1 MIIIKVLKFILLTIK
16 VLLSAFV
23 ALFLFINI
31 ILILGELGVRSSI
44 KEGNQIIAQVE
55 AFKQQN
61 GALPEEQ
68 PFYEYLESK
77 GKENEFHYL
86 QPEQNY
92 YILYFCISIDDCY
105 QYDSESK
112 SWNLLSR
119 TAYINNMYYDKPAR
133 VEIKNAFHM
142 LVMVVV
148 LLTFC
153 HINIRTFKIKK
164 QISLLLL
171 VILSSFLYIQVSN
184 TLYDFWTIT
193 SSSSMPPP
201 FPSNLVYSYLSFLVV
216 TILLSI
222 SYKKIKNSQWRKL
235 TFLFLFIVH
244 IALVLASLWSAPEVT
259 TVFLLSSIS
268 LFAYLFFVFHCDHR
282 KRELSMNHH

>member
-1 MIIIKVLKFILLTIK
+1 MAASGRRLLTI
-16 VLLSAFV
+16 
-23 ALFLFINI
+23 I
-31 ILILGELGVRSSI
+31 GELDIRSSI
-44 KEGNQIIAQVE
+44 KEGNQIIAQIE
-55 AFKQQN
+55 AFNQEN
-61 GALPEEQ
+61 GTLPEEEA
-68 PFYEYLESK
+68 FYKYLESK
-77 GKENEFHYL
+77 EKGSKFYYS
-86 QPEQNY
+86 QCSQDY

-184 TLYDFWTIT
+184 ALYDFWTIT

-201 FPSNLVYSYLSFLVV
+201 FPSNLVYSYLSFLMVS
-216 TILLSI
+216 ILLSI
-222 SYKKIKNSQWRKL
+222 SHKKIKNSQWRKWVF
-235 TFLFLFIVH
+235 FLLFIVH

-259 TVFLLSSIS
+259 TVFLLSSIC
-268 LFAYLFFVFHCDHR
+268 LFGYLFFVFHGEHR
-282 KRELSMNHH
+282 KGEFSMNHH